1 MSPERSHAYRQVIQ
15 TLDDLGPAKLLD
27 SEQATI
33 RDAADTLIFSCDLR
47 QDGAAR
53 EALSDVER
61 LGRAL
66 VDSGRWERVTAERL
80 VGNVSACG
88 PTAAPE
94 LRAA

>member
-1 MSPERSHAYRQVIQ
+1 MSPERSHAYRRVIQ
-15 TLDDLGPAKLLD
+15 TLDDLGPTKLLD
-27 SEQATI
+27 SEQETI
-33 RDAADTLIFSCDLR
+33 RDAADTLIFSRDLS

-61 LGRAL
+61 LSRAL

-88 PTAAPE
+88 PAAAPE